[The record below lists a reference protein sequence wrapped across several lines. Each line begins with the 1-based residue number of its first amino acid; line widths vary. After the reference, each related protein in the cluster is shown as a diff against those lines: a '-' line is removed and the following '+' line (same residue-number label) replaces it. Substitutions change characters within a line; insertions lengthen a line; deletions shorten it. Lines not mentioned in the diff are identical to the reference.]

1 MGINGVANGAASGVK
16 KILLADD
23 SPVVSK
29 VLSMV
34 LRGGG
39 YEVVL
44 AADGIEATQAVYNE
58 MPDLI
63 VLDIFMPRMNGYQ
76 VCRLLKHDPAVAHI
90 PVIINTAS
98 EGRSAEFWSRHTGA
112 DAFMLKGSPPR
123 DLLALIASTLE
134 GRGPHPKERP
144 RSPGPEE
151 ILSKV
156 SALADAELHSTTI
169 AGLQLKTILDNLCEG
184 IMVLNEQGCVSSANH
199 FLCRMLGTTEPEIL
213 GKDAQ
218 QILGEHAGQQAQILF
233 ERALQGAETQSVDS
247 SLSDGHERETPVSI
261 NVAPLND
268 YLGEVVGCVAL
279 FQDITRRKQIEGLIQ
294 IKNDLTDMII
304 HDLRTPLT
312 SVLTGLQSVEM
323 LGEVNADQKEL
334 LGISIDGGQ
343 VLLGMINDLLDI
355 SKMEDGSLHIERR
368 PLDVAHLV
376 ERAVRQ
382 VSSLALAKGVTLERQ
397 VPADLPS
404 LCADEDKLVRM
415 LVNLLSNAIKFTP
428 QGGRTTLGA
437 NFVARPDRRDSVVF
451 VCRDTGE
458 GIPADAFERIFEK
471 FGQVETR
478 QAGRKMSSG
487 LGLTFCRMV
496 TIAHGGR
503 IWVESELG
511 VGSAFSFAIP
521 AVG

>member
-1 MGINGVANGAASGVK
+1 MSGTK
-16 KILLADD
+16 KILIADD

-44 AADGIEATQAVYNE
+44 ACDGIEATQAVYNE

-90 PVIINTAS
+90 PVIINTGS
-98 EGRSAEFWSRHTGA
+98 EGRGAEFWSRHTGA

-123 DLLALIASTLE
+123 DLLALISTTLE
-134 GRGPHPKERP
+134 GRRAQPAVRP

-156 SALADAELHSTTI
+156 SALADAELHETTI
-169 AGLQLKTILDNLCEG
+169 KGLELKTIVDNLCEG
-184 IMVLNEQGCVSSANH
+184 ILVLNEQGCVSSANH
-199 FLCRMLGTTEPEIL
+199 FLCRMLGKEEAEVL
-213 GKDAQ
+213 GKHAPEV
-218 QILGEHAGQQAQILF
+218 LGEPAGEQAQRLC
-233 ERALQGAETQSVDS
+233 EQALQGRETLSVDS
-247 SLSDGHERETPVSI
+247 VLCDTQGRETPVSI

-279 FQDITRRKQIEGLIQ
+279 FQDITRRKQVEGLIQ
-294 IKNDLTDMII
+294 LKNDLTDMII

-323 LGEVNADQKEL
+323 LGEVNEDQKEL
-334 LGISIDGGQ
+334 LGISMNGGH

-355 SKMEDGSLHIERR
+355 SKMEDGSLQ
-368 PLDVAHLV
+368 L
-376 ERAVRQ
+376 ERAPADVQELVVRAISQ
-382 VSSLALAKGVTLERQ
+382 VSTLATAKGIELECI
-397 VPADLPS
+397 VEPGLPP
-404 LCADEDKLVRM
+404 LYTDEDKLVRM

-428 QGGRTTLGA
+428 QYGTTTLSA
-437 NFVARPDRRDSVVF
+437 RFVLRPERRDSVVF
-451 VCRDTGE
+451 ECRDSGE
-458 GIPADAFERIFEK
+458 GIPEEAFTRIFEK
-471 FGQVETR
+471 FG
-478 QAGRKMSSG
+478 
-487 LGLTFCRMV
+487 
-496 TIAHGGR
+496 
-503 IWVESELG
+503 
-511 VGSAFSFAIP
+511 
-521 AVG
+521 

>member
-1 MGINGVANGAASGVK
+1 MSGAK
-16 KILLADD
+16 KILVADD
-23 SPVVSK
+23 SAVVSK
-29 VLSMV
+29 VLSVV

-123 DLLALIASTLE
+123 DLLALIATTLE
-134 GRGPHPKERP
+134 GRAAHPATRP
-144 RSPGPEE
+144 RSPDPEE

-156 SALADAELHSTTI
+156 SALADAELHTTTI
-169 AGLQLKTILDNLCEG
+169 AGLQLKTILGNLREG
-184 IMVLNEQGCVSSANH
+184 ILVLDERGRVSSANLS
-199 FLCRMLGTTEPEIL
+199 LCRMLGTDESQILGQPAREIL
-213 GKDAQ
+213 GEPAC
-218 QILGEHAGQQAQILF
+218 AQAQELF
-233 ERALQGAETQSVDS
+233 EQAMQGHETATVDS
-247 SLSDGHERETPVSI
+247 TLCDLEGRETPVSI
-261 NVAPLND
+261 NAAPLND

-279 FQDITRRKQIEGLIQ
+279 FQDITRRKQVEGLIQ
-294 IKNDLTDMII
+294 LKNDLTDMII

-312 SVLTGLQSVEM
+312 SVLSGLQCVEM

-334 LGISIDGGQ
+334 LEVSMGGGF

-355 SKMEDGSLHIERR
+355 SKMEDGSMH
-368 PLDVAHLV
+368 V
-376 ERAVRQ
+376 ERQAIEVKPLIDRAVLQ
-382 VSSLALAKGVTLERQ
+382 VSSLATAKGILLQRQ
-397 VPADLPS
+397 IAPDLPTM
-404 LCADEDKLVRM
+404 CGDEGKLVRT

-428 QGGRTTLGA
+428 ERGSTMLSA
-437 NFVARPDRRDSVVF
+437 KFVLRPGRRDSIVF

-458 GIPADAFERIFEK
+458 GVPPEAFERIFEK
-471 FGQVETR
+471 FGQVESR
-478 QAGRKMSSG
+478 AQGRKMSTG
-487 LGLTFCRMV
+487 LGLTFCKMV
-496 TIAHGGR
+496 VEAHGGR
-503 IWVESELG
+503 IWVESEPG
-511 VGSAFSFAIP
+511 QGSTFLFALP
-521 AVG
+521 CVME

>member
-1 MGINGVANGAASGVK
+1 MNSAK
-16 KILLADD
+16 KILVADD

-29 VLSMV
+29 VLSLV

-123 DLLALIASTLE
+123 DLLALIAATLE
-134 GRGPHPKERP
+134 GRAAHPATRP
-144 RSPGPEE
+144 RAPGPEE

-156 SALADAELHSTTI
+156 SALADEELHTTTI
-169 AGLQLKTILDNLCEG
+169 AGLQLKTILGNLREG
-184 IMVLNEQGCVSSANH
+184 ILVLDEQGRASSANLS
-199 FLCRMLGTTEPEIL
+199 LCRMLGAGEAKLLGRPAPEIL
-213 GKDAQ
+213 G
-218 QILGEHAGQQAQILF
+218 EPAGAQAQELF
-233 ERALQGAETQSVDS
+233 EQAMQ
-247 SLSDGHERETPVSI
+247 GHETATIDSMLCDLEGGETPVSI

-268 YLGEVVGCVAL
+268 YLGEVVGCVAV
-279 FQDITRRKQIEGLIQ
+279 FQDITRRKQVEGLIQ
-294 IKNDLTDMII
+294 LKNDLTDMII

-312 SVLTGLQSVEM
+312 SVLSGLQCVEM

-334 LGISIDGGQ
+334 LDMSMGGGF

-355 SKMEDGSLHIERR
+355 SKMEDGSLRTERKPVQVK
-368 PLDVAHLV
+368 PLID
-376 ERAVRQ
+376 RAVLQ
-382 VSSLALAKGVTLERQ
+382 VSSLATAKGILLQRQ
-397 VPADLPS
+397 IATDLPA
-404 LCADEDKLVRM
+404 LCGDEDKLVRT

-428 QGGRTTLGA
+428 ERGSVLLSVRHVTRPERTNSIVL
-437 NFVARPDRRDSVVF
+437 

-458 GIPADAFERIFEK
+458 GIPSEAFERIFEK
-471 FGQVETR
+471 FGQVEGR
-478 QAGRKMSSG
+478 AGGRKMSSG
-487 LGLTFCRMV
+487 LGLTFCKMV
-496 TIAHGGR
+496 VEAHGGR
-503 IWVESELG
+503 IWVESTPG
-511 VGSAFSFAIP
+511 QGSAFSFAIP
-521 AVG
+521 IAH